1 MNAEKNTTAAH
12 TSTSRSNSWDPLE
25 YCRKHNFSV
34 QSTPPLSIRQ
44 YVRSTI
50 RNSHGDEPWKPSGIY
65 HAKINNGDR
74 NSSKA
79 LPHLKP
85 EPRKEPHQDS
95 RTPWFTAGIHRY
107 VKSAS
112 LETKEKERQRLKD
125 MKNKPKNNTQPR
137 TVVKERIPW
146 RPSGNRIF
154 KPVPYFDCPS
164 LRWSME
170 DVKRSM
176 PEFQTT
182 STKSS

>member
-1 MNAEKNTTAAH
+1 MNGEKSTTAAH
-12 TSTSRSNSWDPLE
+12 TSTSRPNPWDPLE

-50 RNSHGDEPWKPSGIY
+50 RNNHGNGPWKPTGVY
-65 HAKINNGDR
+65 HANINIDDR
-74 NSSKA
+74 NSSKV
-79 LPHLKP
+79 LPDLKP
-85 EPRKEPHQDS
+85 EPR
-95 RTPWFTAGIHRY
+95 
-107 VKSAS
+107 
-112 LETKEKERQRLKD
+112 
-125 MKNKPKNNTQPR
+125 
-137 TVVKERIPW
+137 TVVNKGTPW
-146 RPSGNRIF
+146 RPSGHRIF